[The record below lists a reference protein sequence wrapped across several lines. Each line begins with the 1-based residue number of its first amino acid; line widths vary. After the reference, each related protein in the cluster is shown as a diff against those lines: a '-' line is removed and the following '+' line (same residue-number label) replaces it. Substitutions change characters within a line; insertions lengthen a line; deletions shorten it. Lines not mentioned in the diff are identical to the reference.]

1 MTKPVQHP
9 LAFCP
14 VHGVF
19 AATAFALGP
28 GSSSTFVG
36 SKTDCPRCGGVSEI
50 IPGRYEAEAERL
62 NVLLDHSSIS
72 PEALAA
78 IKELALK
85 LQKGTITPRLM
96 ASDSSAT
103 E

>member
-50 IPGRYEAEAERL
+50 IPGRYEAEAERY
-62 NVLLDHSSIS
+62 HSSIS